1 MAGRGFIGLLRFGL
15 LARGFFDQAFGS
27 EAQLGDAR
35 FQFLLSS
42 NAGGGVFGG
51 LAQPGFQRGGLLAQ
65 SSYRLTV
72 RGHARGQVVELALG
86 DFDFH
91 RQARGARLNL
101 GDLLAIESDAIFGAI
116 QVQRGLAQQVLG
128 LAQFHVEFV
137 AAHVEAFLLGFQ
149 LMDGSR
155 FAAFGQIH
163 FAQQSFDA
171 CGLDVEMF
179 GFAGQH
185 AAQQFAHLFT
195 QFGVTPGLRGL
206 AL

>member
-1 MAGRGFIGLLRFGL
+1 MAGCGFIGLLRFCL

-65 SSYRLTV
+65 SSYRFTV

-101 GDLLAIESDAIFGAI
+101 GDLLLRIAVSSEDARRKA
-116 QVQRGLAQQVLG
+116 
-128 LAQFHVEFV
+128 V
-137 AAHVEAFLLGFQ
+137 AARRPKKLVAKQLLVLAVIHRKEGDEA
-149 LMDGSR
+149 
-155 FAAFGQIH
+155 
-163 FAQQSFDA
+163 
-171 CGLDVEMF
+171 
-179 GFAGQH
+179 
-185 AAQQFAHLFT
+185 
-195 QFGVTPGLRGL
+195 
-206 AL
+206 ALTRCL